1 VGFSSNRVDLY
12 IVTFDFAFPT
22 THTQGLD
29 GAVVVSNSLQLAD
42 KLRIRAAAEVGVL
55 DPCPYS

>member
-1 VGFSSNRVDLY
+1 MDLY